1 LQLQSVCFMKY
12 LLIVTL
18 YVSLYTNME
27 GQKLMTTKSGQSVYI
42 MSDGTWKY
50 HQSEVAETSI
60 TSNELPYKPFMTPEL
75 IGQLRSVIKEIE
87 LKEVLA
93 FMVLDSL
100 NKEKD
105 HKKMKISQ
113 SKRLKNKLEQ
123 KQSEKELKTVEKAI
137 SLAESNYNSA
147 SIKVEEV
154 KKLRLQEYEDYLKD
168 MNIITQELNIPEESN
183 LILQAANPEVKAPS
197 PEGITIKKSKPIPA
211 DCIINKDVTEG
222 KNRTLEL
229 KKEYLF
235 SYTPEKLKS
244 YFKDKD
250 LMVTDIA
257 VITEKNI
264 TKLRLFQKLI
274 SKDASKNYGHIPFE
288 ALMRISLISGKK
300 IDIYSLETSYGE
312 VENYTG
318 SVIYKTDFLLKDSD
332 VKALS
337 EVPVDT
343 IGIMWTSGFESY
355 AIYNIDVI
363 MKQLSCIKR
372 VIN

>member
-1 LQLQSVCFMKY
+1 MKY

-18 YVSLYTNME
+18 YITLCTNMA
-27 GQKLMTTKSGQSVYI
+27 GQRLLTTKSGQTVYI

-50 HQSEVAETSI
+50 HQSEVTETSI
-60 TSNELPYKPFMTPEL
+60 TSNEFPYKPFMTPEM

-100 NKEKD
+100 NKEID

-123 KQSEKELKTVEKAI
+123 KQFEKELKTVEKAI
-137 SLAESNYNSA
+137 SLAESNYKSA
-147 SIKVEEV
+147 SIQVEEV
-154 KKLRLQEYEDYLKD
+154 KKLRFEEYDDYHKY
-168 MNIITQELNIPEESN
+168 MNIITKELNFPQEAN
-183 LILQAANPEVKAPS
+183 LIMQAANPEETPPS
-197 PEGITIKKSKPIPA
+197 PEGMPIKKVRPIPA
-211 DCIINKDVTEG
+211 DCFIAKDVTEG

-257 VITEKNI
+257 VITEKNL
-264 TKLRLFQKLI
+264 TKLRLFQKFI
-274 SKDASKNYGHIPFE
+274 SKDASKNYGHIPYE

-318 SVIYKTDFLLKDSD
+318 NVIYKTDFLLKDSD

-343 IGIMWTSGFESY
+343 IGLMWTSGFESY
-355 AIYNIDVI
+355 VLYNIDVI